1 MNFTKMHGLGNDFII
16 LNRLDDIQQDYVKLA
31 QTLCDRNTGIGADGI
46 LLILPSKV
54 ADIKMRILNIDGS
67 EAEMCGNGIRC
78 FAKYLYEHDILK
90 KMTFTVET
98 KAGIIKPSLQI
109 VDQKVKQ
116 ITIDMGQ
123 PILEREQI
131 PMLAP
136 KEKVIDEILD
146 VAGQAYKIT
155 SILMGVPHTM
165 LFVEDMTAIDPRVLG
180 PKIEKHHKFPQNT
193 NVNFVQVIDKHT
205 IKVKTWERGAGA
217 TLACG
222 TGCCASVVASY
233 LNGFTEDIVDVQVK
247 LGTLHIKYKPNES
260 VQMTGP
266 AIEVFSGIYNIK

>member
-16 LNRLDDIQQDYVKLA
+16 LNQLDDTKQDYEKLA
-31 QTLCDRNTGIGADGI
+31 QILCDRNTGIGGDGI
-46 LLILPSKV
+46 LLILPSKI

-67 EAEMCGNGIRC
+67 ESEMCGNGIRC
-78 FAKYLYEHDILK
+78 FAKYLYEHGILK
-90 KMTFTVET
+90 KTTFTVET
-98 KAGIIKPSLQI
+98 KAGIIKPILQI
-109 VDQKVKQ
+109 IDQKVKQ

-131 PMLAP
+131 PMLGP
-136 KEKVIDEILD
+136 NGKVINETLD
-146 VAGQAYKIT
+146 VAGQNYKIT
-155 SILMGVPHTM
+155 SVLMGVPHTM
-165 LFVEDMTAIDPRVLG
+165 LFVEDITAIDPSVLG
-180 PKIEKHHKFPQNT
+180 PKIEKHYRFPKNT

-233 LNGFTEDIVDVQVK
+233 LNGFTERIVDVLVK
-247 LGTLHIKYKPNES
+247 LGTLHINYMSSES
-260 VQMTGP
+260 VMMTGP
-266 AIEVFSGIYNIK
+266 AIEVFSGIYDIK

>member
-16 LNRLDDIQQDYVKLA
+16 LNQIDALQQDYGKLA

-90 KMTFTVET
+90 KTTFTVET
-98 KAGIIKPSLQI
+98 KAGIIKPSLHI

-116 ITIDMGQ
+116 ITIDMGEA
-123 PILEREQI
+123 ILEREQI
-131 PMLAP
+131 PMLGP
-136 KEKVIDEILD
+136 KGKVIDEILD
-146 VAGQAYKIT
+146 VAGQEYNIT
-155 SILMGVPHTM
+155 SVLMGVPHTI
-165 LFVEDMTAIDPRVLG
+165 LFVEDITAIDPRVLG

-247 LGTLHIKYKPNES
+247 LGTLHIKYRPNES

-266 AIEVFSGIYNIK
+266 AIEVFSGIYDIK

>member
-16 LNRLDDIQQDYVKLA
+16 LNQIDALQQDYGKLA

-54 ADIKMRILNIDGS
+54 ADIKMRIFNIDGS

-90 KMTFTVET
+90 KTTFTVET

-131 PMLAP
+131 PMLGP

-146 VAGQAYKIT
+146 VAGQEYRIT
-155 SILMGVPHTM
+155 SVLMGVPHTM
-165 LFVEDMTAIDPRVLG
+165 LFVEDIKAIDPSVLG
-180 PKIEKHHKFPQNT
+180 PKIEKHHKFPHHT

>member
-16 LNRLDDIQQDYVKLA
+16 LNQIDALQQDYGKLA

-54 ADIKMRILNIDGS
+54 ADIKMRIFNIDGS

-90 KMTFTVET
+90 KTTFTVET

-116 ITIDMGQ
+116 ITTDMGQ

-131 PMLAP
+131 PMLGP
-136 KEKVIDEILD
+136 KGKVIDEILD
-146 VAGQAYKIT
+146 VMGQAYNIT
-155 SILMGVPHTM
+155 SVLMGVPHTM
-165 LFVEDMTAIDPRVLG
+165 LFVEDITAIDPRVLG
-180 PKIEKHHKFPQNT
+180 PKIEKHHRFPQNT
-193 NVNFVQVIDKHT
+193 NVNFIQVIDKHT

-222 TGCCASVVASY
+222 TGCCASVVASQ
-233 LNGFTEDIVDVQVK
+233 LNGFTEDTVAVQVK
-247 LGTLHIKYKPNES
+247 LGTLHITYRPNES

-266 AIEVFSGIYNIK
+266 AIEVFSGIYDIK

>member
-16 LNRLDDIQQDYVKLA
+16 LNQIDALQQDYGKLA

-54 ADIKMRILNIDGS
+54 ADIKMRIFNIDGS

-90 KMTFTVET
+90 KTTFTVET

-131 PMLAP
+131 PMLGP
-136 KEKVIDEILD
+136 KGKVIDEILD
-146 VAGQAYKIT
+146 VMGQAYNIT
-155 SILMGVPHTM
+155 SVLMGVPHTM
-165 LFVEDMTAIDPRVLG
+165 LFVEDITAIDPRVLG

-222 TGCCASVVASY
+222 TGCCASVVASQ
-233 LNGFTEDIVDVQVK
+233 LNGFTEDTVAVQVK
-247 LGTLHIKYKPNES
+247 LGTLHITYRPNES

-266 AIEVFSGIYNIK
+266 AIGVFSGIYDIK

>member
-16 LNRLDDIQQDYVKLA
+16 LNQLVDTKQDYIKLA
-31 QTLCDRNTGIGADGI
+31 QTLCDRNTGIGGDGI
-46 LLILPSKV
+46 LLILPSTI

-78 FAKYLYEHDILK
+78 FAKYIYEHDILK
-90 KMTFTVET
+90 KTTFTVET

-109 VDQKVKQ
+109 ADQKVKQ

-131 PMLAP
+131 PMIGP
-136 KEKVIDEILD
+136 KGQVIDEILD
-146 VAGQAYKIT
+146 VAGQEYKIT
-155 SILMGVPHTM
+155 TVLMGVPHTM
-165 LFVEDMTAIDPRVLG
+165 LFVEDITAIDPSVLG
-180 PKIEKHHKFPQNT
+180 PKIEKHHKFSQNT

-247 LGTLHIKYKPNES
+247 LGTLHIEYRPNES
-260 VQMTGP
+260 VMMTGP
-266 AIEVFSGIYNIK
+266 AIEVFSGIYDIK

>member
-16 LNRLDDIQQDYVKLA
+16 LNQLADTQQDYVKLA
-31 QTLCDRNTGIGADGI
+31 QILCDRNTGIGGDGI
-46 LLILPSKV
+46 LLILPSTI

-90 KMTFTVET
+90 KTTFSVET

-109 VDQKVKQ
+109 ADQRVKQ

-123 PILEREQI
+123 PILERDQI
-131 PMLAP
+131 PMIGP
-136 KEKVIDEILD
+136 KGQVIDEILD
-146 VAGQAYKIT
+146 VAGQEYKIT
-155 SILMGVPHTM
+155 SVLMGVPHTM
-165 LFVEDMTAIDPRVLG
+165 LFVEDITAIDPSVLG
-180 PKIEKHHKFPQNT
+180 PKLEKHHKFPQNT

-233 LNGFTEDIVDVQVK
+233 LNDFTEDTVDVQVK
-247 LGTLHIKYKPNES
+247 LGTLHIEYRPNES
-260 VQMTGP
+260 VMMTGS
-266 AIEVFSGIYNIK
+266 AIEVFSGIYDIK